1 MLIGVTQAKDTVLK
15 HSIFEVSAHE
25 FTPTAAKRY
34 AKIIN
39 DLTAKPLYEKV
50 CFEDKLPGL
59 SVIFSPDLTSI
70 AE

>member
-34 AKIIN
+34 AEIV
-39 DLTAKPLYEKV
+39 DSLTAKPLYEKV
-50 CFEDKLPGL
+50 CFTEKLPGL
-59 SVIFSPDLTSI
+59 RVIFSPDLREM